1 MPISLFYSESA
12 NALFGT
18 AGRFDAWALRWTAE
32 AADQP
37 ADATAIAPCEAVA
50 RLAQAGL
57 MRRAP
62 VAVIG
67 PRDAKPEEAVIA
79 EALGKG
85 IGTLGL
91 QLLCGGK
98 NGVMEA
104 VCKGCLEAGGLPIGL
119 VPDEEWSAANPY
131 VAIPLAT
138 GIGPARNAIIARA
151 AEVLIAVGGGYGTLS
166 EMAYGLHFDR
176 LVLTLGD
183 APSVPGAVACVSVE
197 EALDRACAR
206 LLRIDR

>member
-1 MPISLFYSESA
+1 MPTSLFYSA
-12 NALFGT
+12 TAKALFGD
-18 AGRFDAWALRWTAE
+18 AGRFDPWNLRWASS
-32 AADQP
+32 ASAMP
-37 ADATAIAPCEAVA
+37 ADAADIAPCEAVA
-50 RLAQAGL
+50 LLAKAGL

-67 PRDAKPEEAVIA
+67 PRDAKPEEQTIA
-79 EALGKG
+79 EALGTG

-98 NGVMEA
+98 SGVMEA

-176 LVLTLGD
+176 LVLTLGA
-183 APSVPGAVACVSVE
+183 APSVPGAVACATVK
-197 EALDRACAR
+197 EALDRACQR
-206 LLRIDR
+206 LVRIDR